1 MSLTQVRPGELLPS
15 AAGHLDIPSSLDV
28 DPTDPASVAQ
38 LLAYI
43 RLRQDGLQDTPHAWE
58 RFTKALLSDLQGIP
72 TVAPQVPEGAR
83 VVLALGV
90 CWAPARLAFECA
102 QPLAMWEWLH
112 RAVATSDDE
121 GGSVDIDLE
130 PVDRALKDPRW
141 AKSVERVVILLAPMV
156 FYLTNNH
163 STGEHLA
170 RGFRA
175 PVLSICARALPT
187 GDVHVVEAALHLV
200 KHLVWQGLRRQA
212 CLLGHALEILLL
224 ANPAHPLA
232 GAMAAFLAGERPPV
246 THRDPAAIAAWAV
259 QHVSMNPFAALALQ
273 VNRFL
278 GMSESEGD
286 AFLPELLEQVKE
298 VITIVENEDDPA
310 QVSRDRGIVF
320 SMLGQLQHQL
330 LRSGDALNL
339 TRLLGIW
346 RGVPADQARHDRCL
360 TLANAGSKVWFRPGS
375 APSPDLP
382 DSGNRLT
389 TAFNKAL
396 GRALVTRGQGDTA
409 LTRPATG
416 RKDATQ
422 AEELHDAL
430 HAHLDVADL
439 AEFAST
445 EGATAFISLLPG
457 LTPVQA
463 LLARAGGPV
472 LPLAVSLRA
481 PLPDRPVE
489 RVQLWCGDA
498 PSARTESSIVERVF
512 SYAGKTVDVITG
524 DDLSRDRFLAEFQRD
539 SYDVV
544 WVVAHGSHPPYAPDR
559 SAVVLNGTEH
569 VFLDDLARVTR
580 PPGSTRRLV
589 VFNTC
594 DSAAADTQG
603 PYDDRGIARSVA
615 GPDQAV
621 IGHLWPVD
629 GHAATVFGALL
640 AIELADGSTYAEA
653 FANALR
659 DLQQDWA
666 ALAGRLGDRGIGS
679 LVAEPLDGFRQPTIF
694 DWGSAAFLE

>member
-1 MSLTQVRPGELLPS
+1 MRPDELFPS
-15 AAGHLDIPSSLDV
+15 AAGYLDVPSNLDV
-28 DPTDPASVAQ
+28 DPTDPTSVAQ
-38 LLAYI
+38 LLAHI
-43 RLRQDGLQDTPHAWE
+43 RLQQDHLQDTPHVWE
-58 RFTKALLSDLQGIP
+58 QFAKALLSDIRGVP
-72 TVAPQVPEGAR
+72 AVAPQVPEGAR

-112 RAVATSDDE
+112 RAVATSDNE
-121 GGSVDIDLE
+121 GGSIDIDLG
-130 PVDRALKDPRW
+130 PVDRALKDPHW
-141 AKSVERVVILLAPMV
+141 AKSVERIVILLAPMV
-156 FYLTNNH
+156 FYLANNY

-170 RGFRA
+170 QGFRA
-175 PVLSICARALPT
+175 PVFSICVRALPT
-187 GDVHVVEAALHLV
+187 GDEHVVEAALHLT
-200 KHLVWQGLRRQA
+200 KHLVWQDLRRPA
-212 CLLGHALEILLL
+212 CLLGHALEVLLL
-224 ANPAHPLA
+224 ANPTHPLA

-246 THRDPAAIAAWAV
+246 THRDPTVIAAWAV
-259 QHVSMNPFAALALQ
+259 QHVSMNPFATLNLQ
-273 VNRFL
+273 VSRFL
-278 GMSESEGD
+278 GMPKNEGD
-286 AFLPELLEQVKE
+286 AVLPELLQQVEE
-298 VITIVENEDDPA
+298 VIAIVESESDPA

-320 SMLGQLQHQL
+320 SILGQLQYRLLQSGDTLHLTQL
-330 LRSGDALNL
+330 LS
-339 TRLLGIW
+339 IW
-346 RGVPADQARHDRCL
+346 RGVPADQARNDRCL

-396 GRALVTRGQGDTA
+396 GKALVTRGQGDTA
-409 LTRPATG
+409 LTHPATG
-416 RKDATQ
+416 RKDLTQ

-439 AEFAST
+439 VEFAFSENT
-445 EGATAFISLLPG
+445 AAFISLLPS

-463 LLARAGGPV
+463 LLARAQGPA

-498 PSARTESSIVERVF
+498 PSARTEAIIVETVF

-524 DDLSRDRFLAEFQRD
+524 DDLSCDRFLAEFQRD
-539 SYDVV
+539 DYDVI
-544 WVVAHGSHPPYAPDR
+544 WVAAHGSHPPYAPDQ
-559 SAVVLNGTEH
+559 SAVVLSDSEY

-580 PPGSTRRLV
+580 PPASTRRLV

-603 PYDDRGIARSVA
+603 PYDDRGIARSVV

-629 GHAATVFGALL
+629 GDAATVFGALL
-640 AIELADGSTYAEA
+640 AIELADGSDYAEA

-666 ALAGRLGDRGIGS
+666 TLAGQLGDRGIGS